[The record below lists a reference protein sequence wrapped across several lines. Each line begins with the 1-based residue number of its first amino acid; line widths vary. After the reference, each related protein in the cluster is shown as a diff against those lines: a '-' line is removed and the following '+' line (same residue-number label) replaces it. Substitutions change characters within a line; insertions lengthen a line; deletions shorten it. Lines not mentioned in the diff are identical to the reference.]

1 MTLLQLKILREIER
15 QSLNISAAAKALN
28 TTQPG
33 VSRQIQL
40 LERELGVTLLVRKY
54 NRIIDLSPVGR
65 TILDVAKSILNQAA
79 NIEILANETLGRSG
93 RLVIATTQL
102 HARYTLLQP
111 FKALQKKYPQVKMLL
126 FQAEADDIPGLV
138 SEHEADIGVKTVYE
152 QNSSRK
158 GVLFLQGDVVRR
170 IAIMPRKH
178 PLAGKK
184 RLTVADLA
192 SHPLVGYNPG
202 STAGDVIARAFKQ
215 SGVVPNVIVQAN
227 DSVVI
232 KAYVSEGLG
241 IGIVPAAIL
250 DRRLDAHLH
259 CVDVT
264 ALFPRASMNIIIR
277 DDMHLPSYVREFI
290 QMIAPGWK
298 PHQK

>member
-33 VSRQIQL
+33 VSRQIQM
-40 LERELGVTLLVRKY
+40 LERELGVTLLIRKY
-54 NRIIDLSPVGR
+54 NRIIGLSPVGQ
-65 TILDVAKSILNQAA
+65 TILGVAKSILNQAA
-79 NIEILANETLGRSG
+79 NIELLANEARGRSG

-102 HARYTLLQP
+102 HARYTLLRP

-126 FQAEADDIPGLV
+126 FQADADDIPGLV
-138 SEHEADIGVKTVYE
+138 SEHEADIGVMTGYE
-152 QNSSRK
+152 RNDSQN
-158 GVLFLQGDVVRR
+158 GVLFLQGEIMQR
-170 IAIMPRKH
+170 IAIMLRKH

-184 RLTVADLA
+184 RLTVLDLA

-202 STAGDVIARAFKQ
+202 STAGSVIAKAFKQ
-215 SGVVPNVIVQAN
+215 SNVVPNVIVQAN
-227 DSVVI
+227 DSAVI

-250 DRRLDAHLH
+250 DKRLDAHLH
-259 CVDVT
+259 SVDVT
-264 ALFPRASMNIIIR
+264 ALFPRASMNIVIR
-277 DDMHLPSYVREFI
+277 DDMHLPAYVREFI
-290 QMIAPGWK
+290 QMIAPAWK
-298 PHQK
+298 PDRR

>member
-33 VSRQIQL
+33 ASRQIQM

-54 NRIIDLSPVGR
+54 NRIVDLSPVGR
-65 TILDVAKSILNQAA
+65 TILGVAKSILNQAT
-79 NIEILANETLGRSG
+79 NIEILANEAQGRCG

-102 HARYTLLQP
+102 HARYTLLRP
-111 FKALQKKYPQVKMLL
+111 FKVLQKKYPQVKMLL
-126 FQAEADDIPGLV
+126 FQADADDIPGLV
-138 SEHEADIGVKTVYE
+138 SEHKADIGVKTGYE
-152 QNSSRK
+152 QTDTQS
-158 GVLFLQGDVVRR
+158 GVLFLQGDVMRR
-170 IAIMPRKH
+170 IAIMLRKH
-178 PLAGKK
+178 PLARKK
-184 RLTVADLA
+184 RLTVLDLA

-202 STAGDVIARAFKQ
+202 STAGNVIARAFEQ
-215 SGVVPNVIVQAN
+215 NGVVPNVIVQAN
-227 DSVVI
+227 DSAVI

-259 CVDVT
+259 WVDVT
-264 ALFPRASMNIIIR
+264 ALFPSASMNIIIR

-290 QMIAPGWK
+290 QMIAPAWK
-298 PHQK
+298 PHRT

>member
-33 VSRQIQL
+33 VSRQIQM

-54 NRIIDLSPVGR
+54 NRIIGLTPVGK
-65 TILDVAKSILNQAA
+65 TILGVAKSILNQAT
-79 NIEILANETLGRSG
+79 NIELLANEAQGRSG

-102 HARYTLLQP
+102 HARYTLLRP

-126 FQAEADDIPGLV
+126 FQAGADDIPGLV
-138 SEHEADIGVKTVYE
+138 SEHEADIGVKTGY
-152 QNSSRK
+152 QHNDSQK
-158 GVLFLQGDVVRR
+158 GVIFLQGDVIRR
-170 IAIMPRKH
+170 VAIMLRKH
-178 PLAGKK
+178 PLARKK
-184 RLTVADLA
+184 RLSIPDLA

-202 STAGDVIARAFKQ
+202 SSGGNVLAEAFKQ

-227 DSVVI
+227 DSFVI

-241 IGIVPAAIL
+241 IGIVPAVTL
-250 DRRLDAHLH
+250 DRRLDTHLH
-259 CVDVT
+259 WIDVT
-264 ALFPRASMNIIIR
+264 ALFPPANMNIIIR

-290 QMIAPGWK
+290 QMIAPAWK
-298 PHQK
+298 PQQK